1 MRSQKTRLENLERG
15 VSEKKES
22 RFTHEQKLEMARA
35 MIDGNWEALEGKYST
50 GVINQLK
57 EMCEKEEDNIG

>member
-22 RFTHEQKLEMARA
+22 RFTHEQKLEMAQV
-35 MIDGNWEALEGKYST
+35 MISGEWWKLEGKYST